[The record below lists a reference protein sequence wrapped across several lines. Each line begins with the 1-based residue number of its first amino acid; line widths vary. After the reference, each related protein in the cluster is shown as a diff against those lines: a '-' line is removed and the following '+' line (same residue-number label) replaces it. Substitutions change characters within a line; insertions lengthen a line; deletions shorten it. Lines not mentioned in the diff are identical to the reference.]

1 MRVYRLF
8 KLLLW
13 KNYILKKRMFI
24 STLLEIFLPLLSAG
38 ILIALRLRS
47 KPEAQNSIRYPTL
60 IIDDLPN
67 NYAQTFPPD
76 FLELY
81 YVPSESQLVKM
92 LAKKV
97 GKSFDLGILVKPFIK
112 QSEEDTKNGLTF
124 ATVIFS
130 DIIGNKT
137 ERLPLNVDYHLRFPV
152 YQKFFI
158 PSMKGDWGELLDG
171 WNTHLLFPV
180 YSGIGPR
187 QAAHVDGGLPG
198 YYREGFLSLQH
209 AVNREIMHYH
219 MNDTVIQQYKKI
231 QIVMKRFPFPSYMKD
246 PFIAVLEEHFSILLM
261 LSFLC
266 TATFIIRVI
275 VQEKEKKL
283 KMNYDVSV
291 LTNSDPALVFFFLLC
306 FAIATISFSFM
317 ITVFFTRAN
326 IAVATGSIIY
336 FFSYLP
342 FFYINKNI
350 YNMTHS
356 MKIISCLSSNVAMAL
371 GVMFMIQLEGKGSGI
386 QWKHVSKVSMFK
398 KFGFGE
404 VLVMLLTDSILYGLV
419 TWYVEAVFP
428 GQYGIPQPWYFFIK
442 SLISSTL
449 VIYHYWKRRLF
460 NPSYWSG
467 KPNKTTKKKEINDFN
482 TSQKNRYVQDEPTDL
497 IAGVRIHNLC
507 KEFKSKNI
515 IKVGVK
521 NLTLNI
527 FEGQITVLLGHNGA
541 GKTTTLSIL
550 TGLVPATSGEVYLSG
565 YEISKDINQIR
576 KSLGFCPQHDILFD
590 LMTVAE
596 HLYFYV
602 QLKELGDKNCFEEI
616 NSVLNILKL
625 EKKRNVIS
633 KNLSGGMKRKLSIGI
648 ALIGGSK
655 VVMLDEPT
663 SGMDPVSRR
672 DIWDLLQNQ
681 KSNRTILLT
690 THFMDEADLLGDRI
704 AIMAKGELQ
713 CCGSSLFLKQKYGA
727 GYHIIMVKGSHCNI
741 NGIENLI
748 YTHIPNASLE
758 SNMGAELS
766 FILPKENVN
775 RFQALFEELEERQAE
790 LGISSFG
797 ASVTTMEEVFLRVSK
812 EVDSSMDLQSIHF
825 PSIPGLPTLKSKKHT
840 DLPTAFKNTT
850 LKKSHSWDYRI
861 SQLKLHCQK
870 FYAMFIKKALFTWRN
885 KKMMLAQAL
894 VPLIC
899 VILTIQ
905 LLKMSRQ
912 TSKRPMLRLTL
923 NQYGHTIVPFFI
935 PATSKLHP
943 KLSDHIATVIQAEG
957 HMPMESVDPI
967 EDFLIFMATEQADT
981 FDEDYLVAMSFHDEG
996 ERTVITALFNNQA
1009 YHSAPMALSVA
1020 DNIVYKLFF
1029 GSRASITV
1037 TNDPEPPRV
1046 SHTNFEKLF
1055 QGPKG
1060 HFLSIALIFG
1070 VSFIISSFAI
1080 LAISERII
1088 RSKHIQFLSG
1098 TSVAHYWFSFLLWD
1112 LITIF
1117 FNALLLLI
1125 ILKIMDEKAY
1135 IDTEQTEATLL
1146 MLMLHGWCA
1155 IPSMYLMSFLF
1166 SGPTSGCAKL
1176 ILVNIVSGIIPFI
1189 FISITEVKELGL
1201 LNLNK
1206 KMDNVFQILPNYNL
1220 AKSFSNLYYN
1230 YQIKMLCKFLETA
1243 GQKCLKLNTVPENIY
1258 SWKQFGI
1265 GKYLTSM
1272 VISGF
1277 IFFLLLFFIETNFFW
1292 KLKISLY
1299 KIFEREK
1306 LSQVQT
1312 ETSLIFKDPD
1322 VENERERILDSLQQ
1336 LLQATPLIA
1345 KELTKVYSQRLK
1357 SVLAVNKI
1365 SFTVQRGECF
1375 GLLGFNG
1382 AGKSSIFK
1390 MLTGEIII
1398 TSGDAFING
1407 KSIHSNLNVLQGEVS
1422 YCPQLDA
1429 LLHHMTGRE
1438 ILTMY
1443 ARIWGIPMS
1452 QIKWHVENVMQKLL
1466 LMNQADKLI
1475 KNYSGGNKRKLST
1488 GIALLGDPLIVFLDE
1503 PSTGMD
1509 PVARRM
1515 LWNSVMEICKTGK
1528 AVIITSHSME
1538 ECEALCTKLSIMVN
1552 GEFRCLGSPQ
1562 HLKSKYGSG
1571 YTLLAKIKDFTPEE
1585 KKIAIETFKTFVRD
1599 TFPGSILKDEHQG
1612 MVNYHLPKENLKW
1625 SKVFGILEEVKTQ
1638 YKLDD
1643 YSISQVS
1650 LEQIF
1655 LSFAHLQNAGKDV

>member
-283 KMNYDVSV
+283 KEYMHIMGLRNWFHWSSWFFMYIVLFIMIISVMTILFSLKMNYDVSV

-442 SLISSTL
+442 
-449 VIYHYWKRRLF
+449 
-460 NPSYWSG
+460 
-467 KPNKTTKKKEINDFN
+467 
-482 TSQKNRYVQDEPTDL
+482 
-497 IAGVRIHNLC
+497 
-507 KEFKSKNI
+507 EFKSKNI

-602 QLKELGDKNCFEEI
+602 Q
-616 NSVLNILKL
+616 
-625 EKKRNVIS
+625 
-633 KNLSGGMKRKLSIGI
+633 
-648 ALIGGSK
+648 

>member
-1 MRVYRLF
+1 MRVYRLL

-24 STLLEIFLPLLSAG
+24 STLLEIFLPLLSTG
-38 ILIALRLRS
+38 ILIALRLKS
-47 KPEAQNSIRYPTL
+47 KPEAKNSIRYPSL
-60 IIDDLPN
+60 PIEDLPN
-67 NYAQTFPPD
+67 NFTQTFPPD

-81 YVPSESQLVKM
+81 YIPPESHLVKM
-92 LAKKV
+92 LVEKV
-97 GKSFDLGILVKPFIK
+97 GKSFHLDVLVKPPSK
-112 QSEEDTKNGLTF
+112 QPEGEAKHGLTF
-124 ATVIFS
+124 ATIIFS
-130 DIIGNKT
+130 DIIGNRT
-137 ERLPLNVDYHLRFPV
+137 ERLPLNVDYHLHFPF

-158 PSMKGDWGELLDG
+158 PSMKREFGELLNG

-180 YSGIGPR
+180 YLGVGPR
-187 QAAHVDGGLPG
+187 QAAQVDGGLPG

-219 MNDTVIQQYKKI
+219 MNDTVIQQHKKI

-246 PFIAVLEEHFSILLM
+246 PFISILQEHFSILLM
-261 LSFLC
+261 LSFLS
-266 TATFIIRVI
+266 TSTFIIRVI

-283 KMNYDVSV
+283 KEYMHIMGLNNWFHWSSWFFMYMVLFIMIISVMTTLFSLKMDYDVSV

-306 FAIATISFSFM
+306 FAISTISFSFM

-342 FFYINKNI
+342 FFYISNNI
-350 YNMTHS
+350 YSMSHY
-356 MKIISCLSSNVAMAL
+356 MKILSCLFSNVAMAL
-371 GVMFMIQLEGKGSGI
+371 GVMFMIQLEAKGSGV
-386 QWKHVSKVSMFK
+386 QWKHVSKISMFE

-404 VLVMLLTDSILYGLV
+404 VLIMLLIDSILYGLV

-442 SLISSTL
+442 
-449 VIYHYWKRRLF
+449 
-460 NPSYWSG
+460 PSYWSG
-467 KPNKTTKKKEINDFN
+467 KPRKATKKEEIKNDFN
-482 TSQKNRYVQDEPTDL
+482 TSQKNRYVQDEPIDL
-497 IAGVRIHNLC
+497 VAGVRIHNLS
-507 KEFKSKNI
+507 KEFKSKNT
-515 IKVGVK
+515 IKKVVK

-550 TGLVPATSGEVYLSG
+550 TGLIPATSGEVYLSG
-565 YEISKDINQIR
+565 YEISKDLNQIR

-596 HLYFYV
+596 HLYFYF
-602 QLKELGDKNCFEEI
+602 QLKELGDKNCSEEI
-616 NSVLNILKL
+616 NSVLKILKL
-625 EKKRNVIS
+625 ENKRNVIS

-727 GYHIIMVKGSHCNI
+727 GYHIIMVKDSECNI
-741 NGIENLI
+741 SNIENLI
-748 YTHIPNASLE
+748 YAYIPNAYLE

-766 FILPKENVN
+766 FILPKESVN

-812 EVDSSMDLQSIHF
+812 EVDSSMDLQAIHL

-840 DLPTAFKNTT
+840 DLPASFKKNTF
-850 LKKSHSWDYRI
+850 KKSNNLDDRL

-885 KKMMLAQAL
+885 KKMMLTQAL

-899 VILTIQ
+899 VILTIH

-912 TSKRPMLRLTL
+912 ASKRPMLRLTL
-923 NQYGHTIVPFFI
+923 SQYGHTIVPFFI
-935 PATSKLHP
+935 PATLRLHP
-943 KLSDHIATVIQAEG
+943 KLSDHVANVIQAEG

-967 EDFLIFMATEQADT
+967 EDFLILMATEQSDT
-981 FDEDYLVAMSFHDEG
+981 FDENYLMAMSFHEEG
-996 ERTVITALFNNQA
+996 ERTIITALFNNQA

-1037 TNDPEPPRV
+1037 TNDPESPRD
-1046 SHTNFEKLF
+1046 SHSIFDKVF

-1060 HFLSIALIFG
+1060 HFLSIALVFG

-1080 LAISERII
+1080 LAISERIR
-1088 RSKHIQFLSG
+1088 RSKYLQFISG
-1098 TSVAHYWFSFLLWD
+1098 TSIAHYWLSSLLWD
-1112 LITIF
+1112 IITICF
-1117 FNALLLLI
+1117 HTLLLLV
-1125 ILKIMDEKAY
+1125 ILKIMDETAY
-1135 IDTEQTEATLL
+1135 VDPGQFEATFL

-1176 ILVNIVSGIIPFI
+1176 ILLNIISGVIPFI
-1189 FISITEVKELGL
+1189 FISVTDVKELGL
-1201 LNLNK
+1201 QNLNK
-1206 KMDNVFQILPNYNL
+1206 KMDIIFQILPNYNL

-1230 YQIKMLCKFLETA
+1230 YQTKMMCALLETT
-1243 GQKCLKLNTVPENIY
+1243 GKKCLKMNTVSENIY
-1258 SWKQFGI
+1258 SWKKFGI

-1292 KLKISLY
+1292 KLKMSLY

-1306 LSQVQT
+1306 L
-1312 ETSLIFKDPD
+1312 
-1322 VENERERILDSLQQ
+1322 
-1336 LLQATPLIA
+1336 
-1345 KELTKVYSQRLK
+1345 VYIHRLK
-1357 SVLAVNKI
+1357 SIIAVNKI

-1382 AGKSSIFK
+1382 AGKTSIFK

-1407 KSIHSNLNVLQGEVS
+1407 KNIHSNLNVLQGEVS

-1429 LLHHMTGRE
+1429 LLQHMTGRE
-1438 ILTMY
+1438 TLTMY
-1443 ARIWGIPMS
+1443 ARIWGIPMP
-1452 QIKWHVENVMQKLL
+1452 QIKWHVENMMQKLL
-1466 LMNQADKLI
+1466 LMAQADKLV
-1475 KNYSGGNKRKLST
+1475 KDYSGGNRRKLSA
-1488 GIALLGDPLIVFLDE
+1488 GVALLGDPLIIFLDE

-1515 LWNSVMEICKTGK
+1515 LWNAVTEMCQTGK

-1552 GEFRCLGSPQ
+1552 GEFKCMGSPQ

-1571 YTLLAKIKDFTPEE
+1571 YTLLAKIKGFTPEE
-1585 KKIAIETFKTFVRD
+1585 EKIAIESFKTFVRD
-1599 TFPGSILKDEHQG
+1599 TFPGSVLKDEHQG

-1643 YSISQVS
+1643 YCISQVS